1 MKYRFKIPESIEP
14 YSGIIYFVVLLM
26 LSHFFWKFTVIG
38 DETET
43 VVTFF
48 GMNISAPFNFM
59 ADHVANATARVL
71 RMVGYQISL
80 SADHVV
86 RHDNNVAVR
95 VVWAC
100 TGLKQAYIFVC
111 IIAFYRGTLKNKLWF
126 IPLGLVVVYL
136 FNIFR
141 IAAIT
146 ALIKNHPEWFYLLH
160 EHVFKYLFYVIIFG
174 MWIFWEEVV
183 SKKTVQP
190 KNNQQ
195 D

>member
-1 MKYRFKIPESIEP
+1 MKSRFKIPESIEP

-26 LSHFFWKFTVIG
+26 LSHFFWKFTVLG

-43 VVTFF
+43 IVTFF
-48 GMNISAPFNFM
+48 GMNISAPFNLM
-59 ADHVANATARVL
+59 ADHVAKVTT
-71 RMVGYQISL
+71 RMLEIMGYSISL
-80 SADHVV
+80 SADNVV
-86 RHDNNVAVR
+86 RHDNNVAVH

-126 IPLGLVVVYL
+126 IPLGLLVVYL

-141 IAAIT
+141 IVAIT
-146 ALIKNHPEWFYLLH
+146 ALIKEHPEWFYILH

-174 MWIFWEEVV
+174 MWIYWEEVV
-183 SKKTVQP
+183 SNKTVQSS
-190 KNNQQ
+190 KKQV

>member
-1 MKYRFKIPESIEP
+1 MKSRFKIPESIEP

-26 LSHFFWKFTVIG
+26 LSHFFWKFTVLG

-48 GMNISAPFNFM
+48 GMNISAPFNLM
-59 ADHVANATARVL
+59 ADHVAKVTT
-71 RMVGYQISL
+71 RMLEIMGYSISL
-80 SADHVV
+80 SADNVV
-86 RHDNNVAVR
+86 RHDNNVAVH

-100 TGLKQAYIFVC
+100 TGLKQVYIFVC

-126 IPLGLVVVYL
+126 IPLGLLVVYL

-141 IAAIT
+141 IVAIT
-146 ALIKNHPEWFYLLH
+146 ALIKEHPEWFYILH

-174 MWIFWEEVV
+174 MWILWEEVV

-190 KNNQQ
+190 KNNQKN
-195 D
+195 

>member
-1 MKYRFKIPESIEP
+1 MKSRFKIPESIEP

-26 LSHFFWKFTVIG
+26 LSHFFWKFTVLG

-48 GMNISAPFNFM
+48 GMNLSAPFNLM
-59 ADHVANATARVL
+59 ADHVAKVTT
-71 RMVGYQISL
+71 RMLEIMGYSISL
-80 SADHVV
+80 SADNVV
-86 RHDNNVAVR
+86 RHDNNVAVH

-126 IPLGLVVVYL
+126 IPLGLLVVYL

-141 IAAIT
+141 IVAIT
-146 ALIKNHPEWFYLLH
+146 ALIKEHPEWFYILH

-174 MWIFWEEVV
+174 MWVYWEEVV
-183 SKKTVQP
+183 SKKTVQSS
-190 KNNQQ
+190 KKQV

>member
-1 MKYRFKIPESIEP
+1 MKSRFKIPESIEP

-26 LSHFFWKFTVIG
+26 LSHFFWKFTVLG

-48 GMNISAPFNFM
+48 GMNISAPFNLM
-59 ADHVANATARVL
+59 ADHVAKVTT
-71 RMVGYQISL
+71 RMLEIMGYSISL
-80 SADHVV
+80 SADNVV
-86 RHDNNVAVR
+86 RHDNNVAVH

-126 IPLGLVVVYL
+126 IPLGLLVVYL

-141 IAAIT
+141 IVAIT
-146 ALIKNHPEWFYLLH
+146 ALIKENPEWFYILH

-174 MWIFWEEVV
+174 MWILWEEVV
-183 SKKTVQP
+183 SIKTVQP
-190 KNNQQ
+190 QNNQ
-195 D
+195 

>member
-1 MKYRFKIPESIEP
+1 MKSRFNIPESIEP

-26 LSHFFWKFTVIG
+26 LSHFFWKFTVLG

-43 VVTFF
+43 IVTFF

-59 ADHVANATARVL
+59 ADHVAKVTT
-71 RMVGYQISL
+71 RMLEIMGYSISL
-80 SADHVV
+80 SADNVV
-86 RHDNNVAVR
+86 RHDNNVAVH

-126 IPLGLVVVYL
+126 IPLGLLVVYL

-141 IAAIT
+141 IVAIT
-146 ALIKNHPEWFYLLH
+146 ALIKENPEWFYILH

-190 KNNQQ
+190 KNNQKN
-195 D
+195 

>member
-1 MKYRFKIPESIEP
+1 MKSRFKIPESIEP

-26 LSHFFWKFTVIG
+26 LSHFFWKFTVLG

-43 VVTFF
+43 IVTFF
-48 GMNISAPFNFM
+48 GINISAPFNLM
-59 ADHVANATARVL
+59 ADHVAKVTT
-71 RMVGYQISL
+71 RMLEIMGYSISL
-80 SADHVV
+80 SADNVV
-86 RHDNNVAVR
+86 RHDNNVAVH

-126 IPLGLVVVYL
+126 IPLGLLVVYL

-141 IAAIT
+141 IVAIT
-146 ALIKNHPEWFYLLH
+146 ALIKEHPEWFYILH

-174 MWIFWEEVV
+174 MWILWEEVV

-190 KNNQQ
+190 QNNQ
-195 D
+195 

>member
-1 MKYRFKIPESIEP
+1 MKSRFKIPESIEP

-26 LSHFFWKFTVIG
+26 LSHFFWKFTVLG

-48 GMNISAPFNFM
+48 GMNISAPFNLM
-59 ADHVANATARVL
+59 ADHVAKVTT
-71 RMVGYQISL
+71 RMLEIMGYSISL
-80 SADHVV
+80 SADNVV
-86 RHDNNVAVR
+86 RHDNNVAVH

-126 IPLGLVVVYL
+126 IPLGLLVVYL

-141 IAAIT
+141 IVAIT
-146 ALIKNHPEWFYLLH
+146 ALIKENPEWFYILH

-174 MWIFWEEVV
+174 MWILWEEVV

-190 KNNQQ
+190 KNNQ
-195 D
+195 

>member
-1 MKYRFKIPESIEP
+1 MKSRFKIPESIEP

-26 LSHFFWKFTVIG
+26 LSHFFWKFTVLG

-48 GMNISAPFNFM
+48 GMNISAPFNLM
-59 ADHVANATARVL
+59 ADHVAKVTT
-71 RMVGYQISL
+71 RMLEIMGYSISL
-80 SADHVV
+80 SADNVV
-86 RHDNNVAVR
+86 RHDNNVAVH

-126 IPLGLVVVYL
+126 IPLGLLVVYL

-141 IAAIT
+141 IVVIT
-146 ALIKNHPEWFYLLH
+146 ALIKENPEWFYILH

-174 MWIFWEEVV
+174 MWILWEEVV

-190 KNNQQ
+190 KNNQKN
-195 D
+195 

>member
-1 MKYRFKIPESIEP
+1 MKNRFKIPESIEP

-26 LSHFFWKFTVIG
+26 LSHFFWKFTVLG

-48 GMNISAPFNFM
+48 GMNISAPFNLM
-59 ADHVANATARVL
+59 ADHVAKVTT
-71 RMVGYQISL
+71 RMLEIMGYSISL
-80 SADHVV
+80 SADNVV
-86 RHDNNVAVR
+86 RHDNNVAVH

-126 IPLGLVVVYL
+126 IPLGLLVVYL

-141 IAAIT
+141 IVAIT
-146 ALIKNHPEWFYLLH
+146 ALIKENPEWFYILH

-190 KNNQQ
+190 KNNQKN
-195 D
+195 

>member
-1 MKYRFKIPESIEP
+1 MKSRFKIPESIEP

-26 LSHFFWKFTVIG
+26 LSHFFWKFTVLG

-43 VVTFF
+43 IVTFF
-48 GMNISAPFNFM
+48 GMNISAPFNLM
-59 ADHVANATARVL
+59 ADHVAKVTT
-71 RMVGYQISL
+71 RMLEIMGYSISL
-80 SADHVV
+80 SADNVV
-86 RHDNNVAVR
+86 RHDNNVAVH

-126 IPLGLVVVYL
+126 IPLGLLVVYL

-141 IAAIT
+141 IVAIT
-146 ALIKNHPEWFYLLH
+146 ALIKENPEWFYILH

-174 MWIFWEEVV
+174 MWILWEEVV

-190 KNNQQ
+190 QNNQ
-195 D
+195 

>member
-1 MKYRFKIPESIEP
+1 MKSRFKIPESIEP

-26 LSHFFWKFTVIG
+26 LSHFFWKFTVLG

-43 VVTFF
+43 IVTFF

-59 ADHVANATARVL
+59 ADHVAKVTT
-71 RMVGYQISL
+71 RMLEIMGYSISL
-80 SADHVV
+80 SADNVV
-86 RHDNNVAVR
+86 RHDNNVAVH

-126 IPLGLVVVYL
+126 IPLGLLVVYL

-141 IAAIT
+141 IVAIT
-146 ALIKNHPEWFYLLH
+146 ALIKENPEWFYILH

-190 KNNQQ
+190 KNNQKN
-195 D
+195 

>member
-1 MKYRFKIPESIEP
+1 MKNRFKVPESIEP

-26 LSHFFWKFTVIG
+26 LSHFFWKFTVLG

-48 GMNISAPFNFM
+48 GMNISAPFNLM
-59 ADHVANATARVL
+59 ADHVAKVTT
-71 RMVGYQISL
+71 RMLEIMGYSISL
-80 SADHVV
+80 SADNVV
-86 RHDNNVAVR
+86 RHDNNVAVH

-126 IPLGLVVVYL
+126 IPLGLLVVYL

-141 IAAIT
+141 IVAIT
-146 ALIKNHPEWFYLLH
+146 ALIKEHPEWFYILH

-174 MWIFWEEVV
+174 MWIYWEEVV
-183 SKKTVQP
+183 SKKTVQSS
-190 KNNQQ
+190 KKQV

>member
-1 MKYRFKIPESIEP
+1 MKSRFKIPESIEP

-26 LSHFFWKFTVIG
+26 LSHFFWKFTVLG

-43 VVTFF
+43 IVTFF
-48 GMNISAPFNFM
+48 GMNISAPFNLM
-59 ADHVANATARVL
+59 ADHVAKVTT
-71 RMVGYQISL
+71 RMLEIMGYSISL
-80 SADHVV
+80 SADNVV
-86 RHDNNVAVR
+86 RHDNNVAVH

-126 IPLGLVVVYL
+126 IPLGLLVVYL

-141 IAAIT
+141 IVAIT
-146 ALIKNHPEWFYLLH
+146 ALIKENPEWFYILH

-190 KNNQQ
+190 KNNQ
-195 D
+195 

>member
-1 MKYRFKIPESIEP
+1 MKSRFKIPESIEP

-38 DETET
+38 NETET

-59 ADHVANATARVL
+59 ADHVARVTAWL
-71 RMVGYQISL
+71 LETMGYAISL
-80 SADHVV
+80 SADNVV
-86 RHDNNVAVR
+86 RHDNNVAVH

-126 IPLGLVVVYL
+126 IPLGLLVVYL

-141 IAAIT
+141 IVAIT
-146 ALIKNHPEWFYLLH
+146 ALIKENPEWFYILH

-190 KNNQQ
+190 KNNQKN
-195 D
+195 

>member
-1 MKYRFKIPESIEP
+1 MKSRFKIPESIEP

-26 LSHFFWKFTVIG
+26 LSHFFWKFTVLG

-43 VVTFF
+43 IVTFF
-48 GMNISAPFNFM
+48 GMNISAPFNLM
-59 ADHVANATARVL
+59 ADHVAKVTT
-71 RMVGYQISL
+71 RMLEIMGYSISL
-80 SADHVV
+80 SADNVV
-86 RHDNNVAVR
+86 RHDNNVAVH

-126 IPLGLVVVYL
+126 IPLGLLVVYL

-141 IAAIT
+141 IVAIT
-146 ALIKNHPEWFYLLH
+146 ALIKENPEWFYILH

-190 KNNQQ
+190 KNNQKN
-195 D
+195 

>member
-1 MKYRFKIPESIEP
+1 MKSRFKIPESIEP

-26 LSHFFWKFTVIG
+26 LSHFFWKFTVLG

-43 VVTFF
+43 IVTFF
-48 GMNISAPFNFM
+48 GINISAPFNLM
-59 ADHVANATARVL
+59 ADHVAKVTT
-71 RMVGYQISL
+71 RMLEIMGYSISL
-80 SADHVV
+80 SADNVV
-86 RHDNNVAVR
+86 RHDNNVAVH

-126 IPLGLVVVYL
+126 IPLGLLVVYL

-141 IAAIT
+141 IVAIT
-146 ALIKNHPEWFYLLH
+146 ALIKENPEWFYILH

-174 MWIFWEEVV
+174 MWILWEEVV

-190 KNNQQ
+190 KNNQ
-195 D
+195 

>member
-1 MKYRFKIPESIEP
+1 MKNRFKIPESIEP

-26 LSHFFWKFTVIG
+26 LSHFFWKFTVLG

-48 GMNISAPFNFM
+48 GMNISAPFNLM
-59 ADHVANATARVL
+59 ADHVAKVTT
-71 RMVGYQISL
+71 RMLEIMGYSISL
-80 SADHVV
+80 SADNVV
-86 RHDNNVAVR
+86 RHDNNVAVH

-126 IPLGLVVVYL
+126 IPLGLLVVYL

-141 IAAIT
+141 IVAIT
-146 ALIKNHPEWFYLLH
+146 ALIKENPEWFYILH

-190 KNNQQ
+190 KNNQ
-195 D
+195 

>member
-1 MKYRFKIPESIEP
+1 MKNRFKVPESIEP

-26 LSHFFWKFTVIG
+26 LSHFFWKFTVLG

-48 GMNISAPFNFM
+48 GMNISAPFNLM
-59 ADHVANATARVL
+59 ADHVAKVTT
-71 RMVGYQISL
+71 RMLEIMGYSISL
-80 SADHVV
+80 SADNVV
-86 RHDNNVAVR
+86 RHDNNVAVH

-126 IPLGLVVVYL
+126 IPLGLLVVYL

-141 IAAIT
+141 IVVIT
-146 ALIKNHPEWFYLLH
+146 ALIKENPEWFYILH

-174 MWIFWEEVV
+174 MWILWEEVV

-190 KNNQQ
+190 KNNQKN
-195 D
+195 

>member
-1 MKYRFKIPESIEP
+1 MKSRFKIPESIEP

-38 DETET
+38 NETET

-59 ADHVANATARVL
+59 ADHVARVTAWL
-71 RMVGYQISL
+71 LETMGYAISL
-80 SADHVV
+80 SADNVV
-86 RHDNNVAVR
+86 RHDNNVAVH

-126 IPLGLVVVYL
+126 IPLGLLVVYL

-141 IAAIT
+141 IVAIT
-146 ALIKNHPEWFYLLH
+146 ALIKENPEWFYILH

-174 MWIFWEEVV
+174 MWILWEEVV

-190 KNNQQ
+190 KNNQ
-195 D
+195 

>member
-1 MKYRFKIPESIEP
+1 MKNRFKIPESIEP

-26 LSHFFWKFTVIG
+26 LSHFFWKFTVLG

-43 VVTFF
+43 IVTFF
-48 GMNISAPFNFM
+48 GMNISAPFNLM
-59 ADHVANATARVL
+59 ADHVAKVTT
-71 RMVGYQISL
+71 RMLEIMGYSISL
-80 SADHVV
+80 SADNVV
-86 RHDNNVAVR
+86 RHDNNVAVH

-126 IPLGLVVVYL
+126 IPLGLLVVYL

-141 IAAIT
+141 IVVIT
-146 ALIKNHPEWFYLLH
+146 ALIKENPEWFYILH

-174 MWIFWEEVV
+174 MWILWEEVV

-190 KNNQQ
+190 QNNQ
-195 D
+195 

>member
-1 MKYRFKIPESIEP
+1 MKSRFKIPESIEP

-26 LSHFFWKFTVIG
+26 LSHFFWKFTVLG

-43 VVTFF
+43 IVTFF

-59 ADHVANATARVL
+59 ADHVARVTAWL
-71 RMVGYQISL
+71 LETMGYAISL
-80 SADHVV
+80 SADNVV
-86 RHDNNVAVR
+86 RHDNNVAVH

-126 IPLGLVVVYL
+126 IPLGLLVVYL

-141 IAAIT
+141 IVVIT
-146 ALIKNHPEWFYLLH
+146 ALIKENPEWFYILH

-174 MWIFWEEVV
+174 MWILWEEVV

-190 KNNQQ
+190 KNNQ
-195 D
+195 

>member
-1 MKYRFKIPESIEP
+1 MKSRFKIPESIEP

-26 LSHFFWKFTVIG
+26 LSHFFWKFTVLG

-48 GMNISAPFNFM
+48 GMNISAPFNLM
-59 ADHVANATARVL
+59 ADHVAKVTT
-71 RMVGYQISL
+71 RMLEIMGYSISL
-80 SADHVV
+80 SADNVV
-86 RHDNNVAVR
+86 RHDNNVAVH

-126 IPLGLVVVYL
+126 IPLGLLVVYL

-141 IAAIT
+141 IVAIT
-146 ALIKNHPEWFYLLH
+146 ALIKENPEWFYILH

-190 KNNQQ
+190 KNNQKN
-195 D
+195 

>member
-1 MKYRFKIPESIEP
+1 MKSRFKIPESIEP

-26 LSHFFWKFTVIG
+26 LSHFFWKFTVLG

-48 GMNISAPFNFM
+48 GMNISAPFNLM
-59 ADHVANATARVL
+59 ADHVAKVTT
-71 RMVGYQISL
+71 RMLEIMGYSISL
-80 SADHVV
+80 SADNVV
-86 RHDNNVAVR
+86 RHDNNVAVH

-126 IPLGLVVVYL
+126 IPLGLLVVYL

-141 IAAIT
+141 IVSIT
-146 ALIKNHPEWFYLLH
+146 ALIKEHPEWFYILH

-190 KNNQQ
+190 QNNQ
-195 D
+195 

>member
-1 MKYRFKIPESIEP
+1 MKSRFKIPESIEP

-26 LSHFFWKFTVIG
+26 LSHFFWKFTVLG

-48 GMNISAPFNFM
+48 GMNISAPFNLM
-59 ADHVANATARVL
+59 ADHVAKVTT
-71 RMVGYQISL
+71 RMLEIMGYSISL
-80 SADHVV
+80 SADNVV
-86 RHDNNVAVR
+86 RHDNNVAVH

-126 IPLGLVVVYL
+126 IPLGLLVVYL
-136 FNIFR
+136 FNIIR
-141 IAAIT
+141 IVAIT
-146 ALIKNHPEWFYLLH
+146 ALIKEHPEWFYILH

-174 MWIFWEEVV
+174 MWILWEEVV

-190 KNNQQ
+190 QNNQ
-195 D
+195 

>member
-1 MKYRFKIPESIEP
+1 MKSRFKIPESIEP

-26 LSHFFWKFTVIG
+26 LSHFFWKFTVLG

-48 GMNISAPFNFM
+48 GMNISAPFNLM
-59 ADHVANATARVL
+59 ADHVAKVTT
-71 RMVGYQISL
+71 RMLEIMGYSISL
-80 SADHVV
+80 SADNVV
-86 RHDNNVAVR
+86 RHDNNVAVH

-126 IPLGLVVVYL
+126 IPLGLLVVYL

-141 IAAIT
+141 IVAIT
-146 ALIKNHPEWFYLLH
+146 ALIKENPEWFYILH

-174 MWIFWEEVV
+174 MWILWEEVV

-190 KNNQQ
+190 QNNQ
-195 D
+195 

>member
-1 MKYRFKIPESIEP
+1 MKSRFKIPESIEP

-26 LSHFFWKFTVIG
+26 LSHFFWKFTVLG

-43 VVTFF
+43 IVTFF
-48 GMNISAPFNFM
+48 GINISAPFNLM
-59 ADHVANATARVL
+59 ADHVAKVTT
-71 RMVGYQISL
+71 RMLEIMGYSISL
-80 SADHVV
+80 SADNVV
-86 RHDNNVAVR
+86 RHDNNVAVH

-126 IPLGLVVVYL
+126 IPLGLLVVYL

-141 IAAIT
+141 IVAIT
-146 ALIKNHPEWFYLLH
+146 ALIKEHPEWFYILH

-174 MWIFWEEVV
+174 MWILWEEVV

-190 KNNQQ
+190 KNNQKN
-195 D
+195 

>member
-1 MKYRFKIPESIEP
+1 MKSRFKIPESIEP

-26 LSHFFWKFTVIG
+26 LSHFFWKFTVLG

-43 VVTFF
+43 IVTFF
-48 GMNISAPFNFM
+48 GMNISASFNLM
-59 ADHVANATARVL
+59 ADHVAKVTT
-71 RMVGYQISL
+71 RMLEIMGYSISL
-80 SADHVV
+80 SADNVV
-86 RHDNNVAVR
+86 RHDNNVAVH

-126 IPLGLVVVYL
+126 IPLGLLVVYL

-141 IAAIT
+141 IVSIT
-146 ALIKNHPEWFYLLH
+146 ALIKEHPEWFYILH

-174 MWIFWEEVV
+174 MWILWEEVV

-190 KNNQQ
+190 QNNQ
-195 D
+195 

>member
-1 MKYRFKIPESIEP
+1 MKSRFKIPESIEP

-26 LSHFFWKFTVIG
+26 LSHFFWKFTVLG

-43 VVTFF
+43 IVTFF
-48 GMNISAPFNFM
+48 GMNISAPFNLM
-59 ADHVANATARVL
+59 ADHVAKVTT
-71 RMVGYQISL
+71 RMLEIMGYSISL
-80 SADHVV
+80 SADNVV
-86 RHDNNVAVR
+86 RHDNNVAVH

-126 IPLGLVVVYL
+126 IPLGLLVVYL

-141 IAAIT
+141 IVAIT
-146 ALIKNHPEWFYLLH
+146 ALIKENPEWFYILH

-174 MWIFWEEVV
+174 MWILWEEVV

-190 KNNQQ
+190 KNNQ
-195 D
+195 

>member
-1 MKYRFKIPESIEP
+1 MKSRFKIPESIEP

-26 LSHFFWKFTVIG
+26 LSHFFWKFTVLG

-48 GMNISAPFNFM
+48 GMNISAPFNLM
-59 ADHVANATARVL
+59 ADHVAHVTARVL
-71 RMVGYQISL
+71 QLVGYNISL
-80 SADHVV
+80 SADNVV
-86 RHDNNVAVR
+86 RHDNNVAVH

-126 IPLGLVVVYL
+126 IPLGLLVVYL

-141 IAAIT
+141 IVAIT
-146 ALIKNHPEWFYLLH
+146 ALIKEHPEWFYILH

-174 MWIFWEEVV
+174 MWILWEEVV

-190 KNNQQ
+190 KNNQ
-195 D
+195 

>member
-1 MKYRFKIPESIEP
+1 MKSRFNIPESIEP

-26 LSHFFWKFTVIG
+26 LSHFFWKFTVLG

-43 VVTFF
+43 IVTFF
-48 GMNISAPFNFM
+48 GMNISAPFNLM
-59 ADHVANATARVL
+59 ADHVAKVTT
-71 RMVGYQISL
+71 RMLEIMGYSISL
-80 SADHVV
+80 SADNVV
-86 RHDNNVAVR
+86 RHDNNVAVH

-126 IPLGLVVVYL
+126 IPLGLLVVYL

-141 IAAIT
+141 IVAIT
-146 ALIKNHPEWFYLLH
+146 ALIKENPEWFYILH

-174 MWIFWEEVV
+174 MWILWEEVV

-190 KNNQQ
+190 QNNQ
-195 D
+195 

>member
-1 MKYRFKIPESIEP
+1 MKSRFKIPESIEP

-26 LSHFFWKFTVIG
+26 LSHFFWKFTVLG

-48 GMNISAPFNFM
+48 GMNISAPFNLM
-59 ADHVANATARVL
+59 ADHVAKVTT
-71 RMVGYQISL
+71 RMLEIMGYSISL
-80 SADHVV
+80 SADNVV
-86 RHDNNVAVR
+86 RHDNNVAVH

-126 IPLGLVVVYL
+126 IPLGLLVVYL

-141 IAAIT
+141 IVAIT
-146 ALIKNHPEWFYLLH
+146 ALIKEHPEWFYILH

-174 MWIFWEEVV
+174 MWIYWEEVV
-183 SKKTVQP
+183 SNKTVQSS
-190 KNNQQ
+190 KKQV

>member
-1 MKYRFKIPESIEP
+1 MKSRFKIPESIEP

-26 LSHFFWKFTVIG
+26 LSHFFWKFTVLG

-43 VVTFF
+43 IVTFF
-48 GMNISAPFNFM
+48 GMNISAPFNLM
-59 ADHVANATARVL
+59 ADHVAKVTT
-71 RMVGYQISL
+71 RMLEIMGYSISL
-80 SADHVV
+80 SADNVV
-86 RHDNNVAVR
+86 RHDNNVAVH

-126 IPLGLVVVYL
+126 IPLGLLVVYL

-141 IAAIT
+141 IVVIT
-146 ALIKNHPEWFYLLH
+146 ALIKENPEWFYILH

-174 MWIFWEEVV
+174 MWILWEEVV

-190 KNNQQ
+190 QNNQ
-195 D
+195 